1 MKQEW
6 MTHPLQGQ
14 MSGHHVV
21 LVMSGFFH
29 SDLPYLFFYVF
40 FSNLL
45 TGSVAMTTPTTSSWH
60 SIAKQNNQ
68 NRVELRGGGLSE
80 NWNLLL
86 LHYSDARFKPQW
98 RRGLA
103 MAWAGPV
110 IYMCTSMHRH
120 SCTEFPLDTVC
131 LLLTTN
137 TPSHLIRKLRGNF
150 LRTASAVRSRGCSS
164 ASTQERALFVSLT
177 NQS

>member
-1 MKQEW
+1 MDDTSPPRSNVRSPCCAGDVW
-6 MTHPLQGQ
+6 LFPLG
-14 MSGHHVV
+14 
-21 LVMSGFFH
+21 
-29 SDLPYLFFYVF
+29 PTLFVFLRF
-40 FSNLL
+40 FSNVL
-45 TGSVAMTTPTTSSWH
+45 TGSVAMTTPTTSRWH

-103 MAWAGPV
+103 MPWAGPEWLV

-131 LLLTTN
+131 LLLPTN
-137 TPSHLIRKLRGNF
+137 TPSHFIRKLRGNF
-150 LRTASAVRSRGCSS
+150 LWTASAVRSRGCSS